1 VSLRNKIFL
10 LLAATYAF
18 LVGYL
23 YAVWMPDAT
32 RYQLEANDRTQA
44 RALKTLGE
52 GLTPMIL
59 AGQLGDLYD
68 TLDQVRQDNPE
79 WRAVEVLDENDRRLY
94 PLAGTALP
102 KAASDDLQ
110 HDFAL
115 GIKGNRVATLR
126 VLVSRAQL
134 LSEIRAAQFRLI
146 VALAITTLLALALVG
161 AMLEATVRRPVAR
174 VAAASH
180 ALAAGEFDA
189 PLPHAGHD
197 EIGEL
202 VESFAHM
209 RDEVRDAQQGLR
221 QLAATLEERVREE
234 VGHNREKDHL
244 LIQQSRLASM
254 GEMVHNIAHQWR
266 QPLNA
271 LGLLIHNI
279 RDDYE
284 YGALTK
290 ESLHQATA
298 DAQRLLER
306 MSHTIDDFRD
316 FFRPDREMADFDV
329 GAAVRD
335 ALFITEASLKH
346 YNIDIAAEIPNGI
359 MAEGYPSQFSQAV
372 LNLLINAKE
381 ALLQRASGGHI
392 KVRLATGDDRANVTV
407 DDDAGG
413 ITVDVLPKIFEPY
426 FTTKEEGS
434 GIGLYMAKMI
444 IEKNM
449 HGSIA
454 AENTGAGARFVI
466 SIPLK
471 AADETPRT
479 GGRND

>member
-1 VSLRNKIFL
+1 MSLRDKIFL
-10 LLAATYAF
+10 LLAVTYAF

-32 RYQLEANDRTQA
+32 RYQLEANERMQG
-44 RALKTLGE
+44 RALRTLGE
-52 GLTPMIL
+52 GLVPMII
-59 AGQLGDLYD
+59 AGQLGDLHD
-68 TLDQVRQDNPE
+68 TLDQVRQGNPE
-79 WRAVEVLDENDRRLY
+79 WRAIELFDERGRRLY
-94 PLAGTALP
+94 PVAGTPAPEPDRDDVDHRFDLAVGGSTVGAL
-102 KAASDDLQ
+102 
-110 HDFAL
+110 HVV
-115 GIKGNRVATLR
+115 I
-126 VLVSRAQL
+126 SRAPL
-134 LSEIRAAQFRLI
+134 LAEIRAAQSRLV
-146 VALAITTLLALALVG
+146 VALAVTTLLALALV
-161 AMLEATVRRPVAR
+161 AIMLEATVRRPVAR
-174 VAAASH
+174 LAAASH
-180 ALAAGEFDA
+180 ALADGDFDA
-189 PLPHAGHD
+189 PLPHPDRG

-209 RDEVRDAQQGLR
+209 RDEVREAQQGLR
-221 QLAATLEERVREE
+221 EINATLEERVRQE
-234 VGHNREKDHL
+234 VAHNREKDHL

-284 YGALTK
+284 YGALTA
-290 ESLHQATA
+290 ESLQKATS

-316 FFRPDREMADFDV
+316 FFRPDKEMADFDV

-335 ALFITEASLKH
+335 AVFITQASLKH
-346 YNIDIAAEIPNGI
+346 YNIEVVADVPDGI
-359 MAEGYPSQFSQAV
+359 VAEGFPSQFSQAV

-381 ALLQRASGGHI
+381 AIQQRGRGSRVN
-392 KVRLATGDDRANVTV
+392 VRLAAVEDRATVTV
-407 DDDAGG
+407 EDDAGG
-413 ITVDVLPKIFEPY
+413 IPAEILPRIFEPY

-454 AENTGAGARFVI
+454 ASNIDGGARFVV

-471 AADETPRT
+471 PAEGAQHE
-479 GGRND
+479 

>member
-10 LLAATYAF
+10 LLAAIYAF

-23 YAVWMPDAT
+23 YVVWMPDAT
-32 RYQLEANDRTQA
+32 RYQLEANERLQE
-44 RALKTLGE
+44 RALRTLGE

-59 AGQLGDLYD
+59 AGQLGDLHD
-68 TLDQVRQDNPE
+68 TLDEVRQGNPE
-79 WRAVEVLDENDRRLY
+79 WLAVEVLDDNGRRLY
-94 PLAGTALP
+94 PVAGTALP
-102 KAASDDLQ
+102 RAGDDDVQ
-110 HDFAL
+110 HELPL
-115 GIKGNRVATLR
+115 GIKGNTVATLR
-126 VLVSRAQL
+126 VLITRAPL
-134 LSEIRAAQFRLI
+134 LAEIRGAQQRLI
-146 VALAITTLLALALVG
+146 VALAVTTLLALLLVA
-161 AMLEATVRRPVAR
+161 AMLEVTVRRPLGR

-189 PLPHAGHD
+189 PLPPAGRD

-209 RDEVRDAQQGLR
+209 RDEVRDAQEGLR
-221 QLAATLEERVREE
+221 QLASTLEERVREE
-234 VGHNREKDHL
+234 VAHNREKDHM

-279 RDDYE
+279 RDDFE
-284 YGALTK
+284 YGALTE
-290 ESLHQATA
+290 ESLKKSAA

-346 YNIDIAAEIPNGI
+346 YNVEVAAEVAEGVV
-359 MAEGYPSQFSQAV
+359 AEGYPSQFSQAV
-372 LNLLINAKE
+372 LNVLINAKE
-381 ALLQRASGGHI
+381 ALQQRGSGGSI
-392 KVRLATGDDRANVTV
+392 SVRLATGDGRATVTV

-413 ITVDVLPKIFEPY
+413 IPDDVLPRIFEPY

-449 HGSIA
+449 HGSVEA
-454 AENTGAGARFVI
+454 SNTDAGARFVI
-466 SIPLK
+466 SVPLK
-471 AADETPRT
+471 DKGE
-479 GGRND
+479 RND

>member
-1 VSLRNKIFL
+1 MSLRTKIFL
-10 LLAATYAF
+10 LLAVTYAF

-23 YAVWMPDAT
+23 YVAWMPDAT
-32 RYQLEANDRTQA
+32 RYQLEANERMQQ
-44 RALKTLGE
+44 RALMTLAE
-52 GLTPMIL
+52 GLTPMVL
-59 AGQLGDLYD
+59 AGQLGDLHD
-68 TLDQVRQDNPE
+68 TLDQVRQGNPE
-79 WRAVEVLDENDRRLY
+79 WRAVEVLDDTGRRLY
-94 PLAGTALP
+94 PLAGTPLP
-102 KAASDDLQ
+102 QAGSDDVQ
-110 HDFAL
+110 HEFPM
-115 GIKGNRVATLR
+115 GVGNNTVATLR
-126 VLVSRAQL
+126 VLISRAPL
-134 LSEIRAAQFRLI
+134 LAEIRGAQARLI
-146 VALAITTLLALALVG
+146 VALAVTTLLALALV
-161 AMLEATVRRPVAR
+161 AVMLEVTVRRPVAR
-174 VAAASH
+174 VAEASH

-189 PLPHAGHD
+189 PLPHASGD
-197 EIGEL
+197 EIGDL

-234 VGHNREKDHL
+234 VAHNREKDHL

-284 YGALTK
+284 YGALTP
-290 ESLHQATA
+290 ESLQQAA
-298 DAQRLLER
+298 GDAQRLLER

-329 GAAVRD
+329 GNAVRD
-335 ALFITEASLKH
+335 ALFITEASLRN
-346 YNIDIAAEIPNGI
+346 YNIEVAAEIPDGVI
-359 MAEGYPSQFSQAV
+359 AEGYPSQFSQAV
-372 LNLLINAKE
+372 LNLLVNAKE
-381 ALLQRASGGHI
+381 ALQQRGSGGRI
-392 KVRLATGDDRANVTV
+392 AVRLAAAEGRAGVTV

-413 ITVDVLPKIFEPY
+413 IAADVLPRIFEPY

-449 HGSIA
+449 HGTIEAS
-454 AENTGAGARFVI
+454 NRNGGARFVI
-466 SIPLK
+466 SIPLRGEPG
-471 AADETPRT
+471 AQHE
-479 GGRND
+479 

>member
-10 LLAATYAF
+10 LLAATYTF

-32 RYQLEANDRTQA
+32 RYQIEANGRMQE
-44 RALKTLGE
+44 RALRTLGE

-59 AGQLGDLYD
+59 AGQLGDLHD
-68 TLDQVRQDNPE
+68 TLDQVRQGNPE
-79 WRAVEVLDENDRRLY
+79 WRAVEVLDDRGRRLY
-94 PLAGTALP
+94 PLAGTPLP
-102 KAASDDLQ
+102 QPDGDDIQ
-110 HDFAL
+110 HEFAL
-115 GIKGNRVATLR
+115 GIGGNPIATLR
-126 VLVSRAQL
+126 VLVSRTPL
-134 LSEIRAAQFRLI
+134 LAEIRGAQSRLI
-146 VALAITTLLALALVG
+146 VALAVTTLLALALV
-161 AMLEATVRRPVAR
+161 ALMLEVTVRRPVAR
-174 VAAASH
+174 LAAASH
-180 ALAAGEFDA
+180 ALAGGDFDA
-189 PLPHAGHD
+189 PLPRASSD

-202 VESFAHM
+202 VESFTHM

-234 VGHNREKDHL
+234 VAHNREKDHL

-284 YGALTK
+284 YGALTS
-290 ESLHQATA
+290 ESLHQAAA

-329 GAAVRD
+329 GASVRD

-346 YNIDIAAEIPNGI
+346 YNIEVVSDIPSGI

-372 LNLLINAKE
+372 LNFMINAKE
-381 ALLQRASGGHI
+381 ALQHRGPGGRI
-392 KVRLATGDDRANVTV
+392 SVRLAASAERAEVTV
-407 DDDAGG
+407 DDNAGG
-413 ITVDVLPKIFEPY
+413 IPADVLPRIFEPY

-434 GIGLYMAKMI
+434 GIGLYMAKMNV
-444 IEKNM
+444 EKNM
-449 HGSIA
+449 HGSIGA
-454 AENTGAGARFVI
+454 SNTETGARFVI
-466 SIPLK
+466 SVPLK
-471 AADETPRT
+471 AAAGAKHE
-479 GGRND
+479 